1 MLKLLLITI
10 LSTNLL
16 SSTLMEPTSF
26 SKDLY
31 KENILD
37 GSYNDD
43 IDHPNKFL
51 DFKIGYLKI
60 SLSRVKFLIKMKW

>member
-43 IDHPNKFL
+43 IDH
-51 DFKIGYLKI
+51 LKK
-60 SLSRVKFLIKMKW
+60 LKPTKPGSRNL

>member
-37 GSYNDD
+37 GSYNDH

-51 DFKIGYLKI
+51 DFKIGD
-60 SLSRVKFLIKMKW
+60 RVATP